1 MNYISKQFYGMP
13 VSHWILCL
21 AYSMIINGLV
31 TLVFKASLLIMI
43 PLILISLFFS
53 RKLFQRKIAD
63 LDNKIQNLNNT
74 FLTVFINQVEVGII
88 SVSDFA
94 KIEKSV
100 FLDSTTCLLQLLTLP
115 KAIFRILNSAIP
127 VFTTS
132 FVLIILLGIT
142 FAPSEFLSGVHAL
155 LKMTPDQL
163 QVFAYMVWWLFITI
177 FIMAYLLSIV
187 FSKSFSGFENVFKNE
202 IFMKVRQIMEIQ
214 ADGEISLI
222 HQPTNDHTE
231 TFA

>member
-1 MNYISKQFYGMP
+1 MYSFIIDLFLVLFLYEIFDLLFNYFI
-13 VSHWILCL
+13 W
-21 AYSMIINGLV
+21 
-31 TLVFKASLLIMI
+31 LLSVPGI
-43 PLILISLFFS
+43 
-53 RKLFQRKIAD
+53 
-63 LDNKIQNLNNT
+63 
-74 FLTVFINQVEVGII
+74 LTVFINQVEVGII

-177 FIMAYLLSIV
+177 FIMAYLLDL
-187 FSKSFSGFENVFKNE
+187 FHKSK
-202 IFMKVRQIMEIQ
+202 
-214 ADGEISLI
+214 
-222 HQPTNDHTE
+222 NDLL
-231 TFA
+231 FG